1 MNGTRLRTRVLL
13 VACGCVA
20 ALSTPVASPPRPP
33 LRVCS
38 DPNNL
43 PFSNR
48 EGQGF
53 EDAIARELARFIGT
67 RLVTTWWAQRRGFIG
82 HTLEGGGC
90 DVVIGF
96 PAGADRVLTTIP
108 YYRSTYVFV
117 TARARHLSIHS
128 YDDPLLRRLR
138 IGIPLV
144 GDDGASAPPGFA
156 LSRRGI
162 VANVVGY
169 SVYGDAIDNP
179 ASTILSAV
187 ARGAIDVAAVWGPP
201 AGYFAQQR
209 DELLDIVPV
218 SPTSDGGM
226 PQTFAIA
233 MAVRTSDRARLEVL
247 NEFLRQ
253 KRRDIDAILAR
264 YHVPRVPV

>member
-1 MNGTRLRTRVLL
+1 L
-13 VACGCVA
+13 A
-20 ALSTPVASPPRPP
+20 ALSTPVAIAPPQP

-43 PFSNR
+43 PFSNQAG
-48 EGQGF
+48 EGF
-53 EDAIARELARFIGT
+53 EDAIARELARFT
-67 RLVTTWWAQRRGFIG
+67 RSRLEMTWWAQRRGFIR
-82 HTLEGGGC
+82 HTLDGGVC

-128 YDDPLLRRLR
+128 YDDPVLRRLR
-138 IGIPLV
+138 IGVPLV
-144 GDDGASAPPGFA
+144 GDDGASAPPGLA

-169 SVYGDAIDNP
+169 SVYGEYATDNP
-179 ASTILSAV
+179 ASTIVSAV

-201 AGYFAQQR
+201 AGYFAQR
-209 DELLDIVPV
+209 RKGLLDLVPV
-218 SPTSDGGM
+218 SPPSDGGM
-226 PQTFAIA
+226 PQTFAIS
-233 MAVRTSDRARLEVL
+233 MAVRSGDRARLEVL

-253 KRRDIDAILAR
+253 KRREVDAILAR